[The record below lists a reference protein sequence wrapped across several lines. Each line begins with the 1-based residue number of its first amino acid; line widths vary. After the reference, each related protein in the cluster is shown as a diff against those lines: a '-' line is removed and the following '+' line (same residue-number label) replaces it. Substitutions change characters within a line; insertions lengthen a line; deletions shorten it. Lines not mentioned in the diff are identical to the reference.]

1 MLLREDASSVSD
13 DDFPDDWVVG
23 DLALPL
29 SYQFEPGTA
38 ADGVT
43 VHIPLPVLNRV
54 TPDGL
59 RLAGPGAAARPGHRA
74 AEVAAQ
80 GAAPQLRART

>member
-1 MLLREDASSVSD
+1 MLVREDASSVSD
-13 DDFPDDWVVG
+13 EDFPDEWVADG
-23 DLALPL
+23 LTLPL

-54 TPDGL
+54 TP
-59 RLAGPGAAARPGHRA
+59 GASTGRSRGCGSTSSPRC
-74 AEVAAQ
+74 
-80 GAAPQLRART
+80 